1 MTEYT
6 YDPDRAREAALWFL
20 QKGPMNLAKLCKLLM
35 LADYE
40 HVKRYERSIV
50 GGHLVLRRGLRG
62 IHSDL
67 YTVVVRFDIFMSLQ
81 LLW

>member
-40 HVKRYERSIV
+40 HVKRYERS
-50 GGHLVLRRGLRG
+50 
-62 IHSDL
+62 
-67 YTVVVRFDIFMSLQ
+67 VVVRFDIFMSLQ